1 MKSGRW
7 DENNNIRATMVR
19 VEVNKCSGSKNL
31 SSFGFK
37 AANTVLEQI
46 INQIKW
52 NCADSMNL
60 KKHYEI
66 FVIK

>member
-1 MKSGRW
+1 
-7 DENNNIRATMVR
+7 MVR

-60 KKHYEI
+60 KKTL
-66 FVIK
+66 